1 MYFPL
6 LRGKQF
12 ELVALKEF
20 AEAYPGNQWIC
31 PIIEPV
37 RVLPDALVRAAG
49 ILSGQNIN
57 YAVILN
63 PENGDYAVETN
74 RFEIPAFLHKFEGL
88 DKKPIPAFFADG
100 KSASIKGVIEE
111 LGLQDVMVIYED
123 TLDIEN
129 DADGTLCNSPSVS
142 YIVSAG
148 TDSRGTLR
156 FLMKT
161 GKHIIRLD
169 DNFIVRKPNSAY
181 RVTDEDPYTEEPFY
195 YRDDRFYGFSDY
207 CVLPKAF
214 AEGGMT
220 PTAVAI
226 HMTYRKREDAIWVRH
241 FVSDEALDA
250 GKDIRRKF
258 ESAMDAFSTF
268 YNDVEPTNAARALMD
283 KRGNYPGL
291 GVLKKITMLNHMQL
305 ITSILPTLQQDEI

>member
-20 AEAYPGNQWIC
+20 AETNPGNPWIC

-37 RVLPDALVRAAG
+37 RVLPDALIRTAG
-49 ILSGQNIN
+49 FLSGNSIR
-57 YAVILN
+57 YAVVLN
-63 PENGDYAVETN
+63 PENGDYAVDTN
-74 RFEIPAFLHKFEGL
+74 RFEIPAFLQKFEGL
-88 DKKPIPAFFADG
+88 NIAPIPAFFADG
-100 KSASIKGVIEE
+100 KSAEVKSAIEE
-111 LGLQDVMVIYED
+111 LDLQSVMVIYENV
-123 TLDIEN
+123 LDIEN
-129 DADGTLCNSPSVS
+129 EADGALCNHPAVS

-156 FLMKT
+156 FLMRT
-161 GKHIIRLD
+161 GKHVVCLD

-181 RVTDEDPYTEEPFY
+181 RVTDEDPFTEEPFY
-195 YRDDRFYGFSDY
+195 YKDANFYGFSDY

-214 AEGGMT
+214 VEGGIT

-241 FVSDEALDA
+241 FVSSVELD
-250 GKDIRRKF
+250 KDNDIHKKY
-258 ESAMDAFSTF
+258 ESAMDKVCDF
-268 YNDVEPTNAARALMD
+268 YKDTPLTAAAQLLIN
-283 KRGNYPGL
+283 KRNKYPGL
-291 GVLKKITMLNHMQL
+291 GVLKKFTMLNHMQL
-305 ITSILPTLQQDEI
+305 ISSTLSTLSNDEI

>member
-49 ILSGQNIN
+49 YMSGRSIN

-63 PENGDYAVETN
+63 PENGDYAVENN
-74 RFEIPAFLHKFEGL
+74 RFEIPTFLQKFE
-88 DKKPIPAFFADG
+88 DFAIKPIPAFFADG
-100 KSASIKGVIEE
+100 KSVAVKSIIDD
-111 LGLQDVMVIYED
+111 LALQDVMVIYED
-123 TLDIEN
+123 SLDIEN
-129 DADGTLCNSPSVS
+129 EADVLLCNHPSVS

-148 TDSRGTLR
+148 ADSRRALR

-161 GKHIIRLD
+161 GKNIIRLD
-169 DNFIVRKPNSAY
+169 DNFEVRKPNSAY

-195 YRDDRFYGFSDY
+195 YRDDHFYGFSDY

-214 AEGGMT
+214 TEGGMT

-258 ESAMDAFSTF
+258 ESAMEAFCSF
-268 YNDVEPTNAARALMD
+268 YNDIEPTNAARALMD

-305 ITSILPTLQQDEI
+305 ITSILPTL

>member
-31 PIIEPV
+31 PVIEPV
-37 RVLPDALVRAAG
+37 RVLPDALVRAASV
-49 ILSGQNIN
+49 LSSHSLK
-57 YAVILN
+57 YAVVLN

-74 RFEIPAFLHKFEGL
+74 RFGIPAFLQRFE
-88 DKKPIPAFFADG
+88 DFEIKPIQAFFADG
-100 KSASIKGVIEE
+100 KSAEVMDIIDS
-111 LGLQDVMVIYED
+111 LALQDVMVIYED
-123 TLDIEN
+123 SLDIEN
-129 DADGTLCNSPSVS
+129 EADVALCNHPSVS
-142 YIVSAG
+142 YIISAT
-148 TDSRGTLR
+148 TDSRSTFR
-156 FLMKT
+156 FLIKT
-161 GKHIIRLD
+161 EKHIICLH
-169 DNFIVRKPNSAY
+169 DNFVVRKPNSAY
-181 RVTDEDPYTEEPFY
+181 RLTDEDPYTEDPFY
-195 YRDDRFYGFSDY
+195 YKDDRFFGFSDY

-241 FVSDEALDA
+241 FVSDKALDA
-250 GKDIRRKF
+250 RKDIRKKF
-258 ESAMDAFSTF
+258 ESAMEAFCTF
-268 YNDVEPTNAARALMD
+268 YDGVEPTAAAKALME
-283 KRGNYPGL
+283 KRANYPGL

-305 ITSILPTLQQDEI
+305 ITSILPTL

>member
-49 ILSGQNIN
+49 FLSGHSIN

-63 PENGDYAVETN
+63 PKNGDYAVDTN
-74 RFEIPAFLHKFEGL
+74 RFEIPTFLEKFEGY
-88 DKKPIPAFFADG
+88 DTKPIPAFLGDG
-100 KSASIKGVIEE
+100 KSNLVKGVIEA
-111 LGLQDVMVIYED
+111 LGLQNVMLVYED
-123 TLDIEN
+123 SLDIEN
-129 DADGTLCNSPSVS
+129 EADVALCNHPSVS

-161 GKHIIRLD
+161 GKHIVCLD

-181 RVTDEDPYTEEPFY
+181 RVTNEDPYSEEPFY
-195 YRDDRFYGFSDY
+195 FRDDHFYGFSDY
-207 CVLPKAF
+207 CVLPKTF

-226 HMTYRKREDAIWVRH
+226 HMTYRKREDSIWVRH
-241 FVSDEALDA
+241 FVSDETLDV
-250 GKDIRRKF
+250 GKDIRKKF
-258 ESAMDAFSTF
+258 ESAMDAFSSF
-268 YNDVEPTNAARALMD
+268 YNNVEPTKAAKALIE

-305 ITSILPTLQQDEI
+305 ITSILSTL

>member
-12 ELVALKEF
+12 EMVALKEF
-20 AEAYPGNQWIC
+20 AEAYPKNQWIC

-37 RVLPDALVRAAG
+37 RILPDTLVRAADF
-49 ILSGQNIN
+49 LSAHSIN

-63 PENGDYAVETN
+63 PENGDYAVESN
-74 RFEIPAFLHKFEGL
+74 RFEISEFLQKFDRL
-88 DKKPIPAFFADG
+88 DRRPIPAFYADG
-100 KSASIKGVIEE
+100 KSTSVRGIIEA
-111 LGLQDVMVIYED
+111 LDLQNVMVVYED
-123 TLDIEN
+123 SLDIEN
-129 DADGTLCNSPSVS
+129 EADETLCKHPSVS

-161 GKHIIRLD
+161 GKNIVCLD

-181 RVTDEDPYTEEPFY
+181 RMTDEDPYTEEPFY
-195 YRDDRFYGFSDY
+195 YRDDHFFGFSDY

-258 ESAMDAFSTF
+258 ESAMDAFSSF
-268 YNDVEPTNAARALMD
+268 YNEVEPTNAARALMD

-305 ITSILPTLQQDEI
+305 ITSILST

>member
-49 ILSGQNIN
+49 FLSGHSLK

-74 RFEIPAFLHKFEGL
+74 RFEIPVFLQKFEVFEI
-88 DKKPIPAFFADG
+88 KPIPAFFADG
-100 KSASIKGVIEE
+100 KSAAVKGIIDS
-111 LGLQDVMVIYED
+111 LALQDVMVIYED
-123 TLDIEN
+123 SLDIEN
-129 DADGTLCNSPSVS
+129 EADGTLCNHPSVS

-161 GKHIIRLD
+161 GKNIICLD
-169 DNFIVRKPNSAY
+169 DNFVVRKPNSAY

-195 YRDDRFYGFSDY
+195 YKDDRFYGFSDY

-214 AEGGMT
+214 AEGGMI

-241 FVSDEALDA
+241 FVSEVVLDA
-250 GKDIRRKF
+250 GKDIRKKY
-258 ESAMDAFSTF
+258 ESAMDAFCSF
-268 YNDVEPTNAARALMD
+268 YDKVEPTAAAMSLME

-305 ITSILPTLQQDEI
+305 ITSILPTV